1 MIGAYY
7 SGMARTE
14 RTPLRA
20 VIYTRISNDP
30 TGKAEGV
37 TRQEDA
43 CRKLAAELGWSV
55 VAVKVDDDRTA
66 VGKSGQRARRPAYA
80 ELLDM
85 LSAGEVDA
93 VLVWHTDR
101 LYRQARDL
109 EPLIEIVERTH
120 VLIRPVKQGELDLA
134 TASGRMVA
142 RILASVST
150 HEVEHSIERMK
161 AKKAA
166 NRRAGVHHGGPRTF
180 GFKAVAPTVK
190 GHAPQVPQVDPREA
204 KLIREAAD
212 AVLARAAAPE
222 TGATLTGIC
231 RAWNARGITSPRG
244 KPWVIQTLRSVLL
257 SPRIAGRIAHKGE
270 DVGPAQWDAI
280 LDYDTWLAV
289 RTVLTDPA
297 RSAHL
302 ASADARAPKYLGA
315 GLYRCGRPGCGAVVR
330 PGGAR
335 AGQRQ
340 QYRCTASAHL
350 IRTAAPV
357 DDFVECVIIARLCR
371 PGRAREVFT
380 TSKPP
385 VAEGPDV
392 DALTARHA
400 TLNAR
405 LNGLAAA
412 FADSEDADP
421 VEYREA
427 ARRIKEKIAAVET
440 QIADAL
446 SAAAA
451 SSEPGPLDAVDL
463 PELVRRHEADPD
475 DALQWWRA
483 TYLLERR
490 RKILAVLA
498 VVTLRPGRRGR
509 PLGVLPGGVDPNS
522 VGIDWTH

>member
-1 MIGAYY
+1 MV
-7 SGMARTE
+7 RNE

-20 VIYTRISNDP
+20 VIYTRISHEP

-37 TRQEDA
+37 TRQEEA
-43 CRKLAAELGWSV
+43 CRKLAADLGWSV

-85 LSAGEVDA
+85 LSAGEADA

-120 VLIRPVKQGELDLA
+120 VLIRPVKQGELELS

-161 AKKAA
+161 AKKEA
-166 NRRAGVHHGGPRTF
+166 NRQAGVHHGGPRTF
-180 GFKAVAPTVK
+180 GFKAVEPTVK
-190 GHAPQVPQVDPREA
+190 GQAPQVPQVDPREA

-212 AVLARAAAPE
+212 AVLARAADPE
-222 TGATLTGIC
+222 TGSTLTGIC

-257 SPRIAGRIAHKGE
+257 SPRIAGRVAHKGE

-280 LDYDTWLAV
+280 IDHDTWLAL

-357 DDFVECVIIARLCR
+357 DDFVERTVIARLAR
-371 PGRAREVFT
+371 PDARAAF
-380 TSKPP
+380 SAPGLP
-385 VAEGPDV
+385 VADGPDL

-405 LNGLAAA
+405 LNALAAA

-427 ARRIKEKIAAVET
+427 ARLIKEKIAAVET
-440 QIADAL
+440 QIADAV

-451 SSEPGPLDAVDL
+451 ASEPGPLDGVDL
-463 PELVRRHEADPD
+463 PELVRRHETDPD
-475 DALQWWRA
+475 DALEWWRA
-483 TYLLERR
+483 TYPLERR

-509 PLGVLPGGVDPNS
+509 PLGVLPGGVDPES
-522 VGIDWTH
+522 VQIDWTR

>member
-1 MIGAYY
+1 MV
-7 SGMARTE
+7 RNE

-20 VIYTRISNDP
+20 VIYTRISHDS

-37 TRQEDA
+37 TRQEEA
-43 CRKLAAELGWSV
+43 CRKLAADLGWSV

-66 VGKSGQRARRPAYA
+66 VGKSGRRARRPAYA

-85 LSAGEVDA
+85 LAAGEAEA
-93 VLVWHTDR
+93 VIVWHADR

-109 EPLIEIVERTH
+109 EPLIEIVERRH

-161 AKKAA
+161 AKKEA

-180 GFKAVAPTVK
+180 GFEAVTPTVK
-190 GHAPQVPQVDPREA
+190 GQTPQVPRVDPREA
-204 KLIREAAD
+204 KLIREAAG
-212 AVLARAAAPE
+212 AVLARAADPE

-257 SPRIAGRIAHKGE
+257 SPRIAGRVAHKGE

-280 LDYDTWLAV
+280 IEHDTWLAL

-302 ASADARAPKYLGA
+302 ASVDARAPKYLGA

-350 IRTAAPV
+350 VRTAAPV
-357 DDFVECVIIARLCR
+357 DDFVEGVIIARLCR
-371 PGRAREVFT
+371 PERAREVI
-380 TSKPP
+380 SNPGPP
-385 VAEGPDV
+385 GGDGPDL

-405 LNGLAAA
+405 LNALAEV

-421 VEYREA
+421 LEYREA
-427 ARRIKEKIAAVET
+427 ARLIRGKIAAVET
-440 QIADAL
+440 QVADAV
-446 SAAAA
+446 SAAA
-451 SSEPGPLDAVDL
+451 SEPGPLDGVDL
-463 PELVRRHEADPD
+463 PELVRRQDVDPD
-475 DALQWWRA
+475 DALEWWRA
-483 TYLLERR
+483 TYPLERR
-490 RKILAVLA
+490 RKILTALA

-509 PLGVLPGGVDPNS
+509 PLGVLPGVVDPDS
-522 VGIDWTH
+522 VNIDWTP

>member
-1 MIGAYY
+1 MV
-7 SGMARTE
+7 RNE

-20 VIYTRISNDP
+20 VIYTRISHDP
-30 TGKAEGV
+30 TGNAEGV
-37 TRQEDA
+37 TRQEEA

-55 VAVKVDDDRTA
+55 VEVKVDDDRTA

-85 LSAGEVDA
+85 LAAGEADA
-93 VLVWHTDR
+93 VIVWHTDR

-161 AKKAA
+161 AKKEA

-180 GFKAVAPTVK
+180 GFKAVEPTLK
-190 GHAPQVPQVDPREA
+190 GQAPQVPRVDPREA

-212 AVLARAAAPE
+212 AVLARAADPE

-257 SPRIAGRIAHKGE
+257 SPRIAGRVGHKGE
-270 DVGPAQWDAI
+270 DVGPAQWDAVI
-280 LDYDTWLAV
+280 EHDTWLAL

-340 QYRCTASAHL
+340 QYRCTTSAHL

-357 DDFVECVIIARLCR
+357 DDFVERVIIARLCR

-380 TSKPP
+380 TSESL
-385 VAEGPDV
+385 VDDGPDV
-392 DALTARHA
+392 GALTARHA

-405 LNGLAAA
+405 LNALAAA
-412 FADSEDADP
+412 FADSEDGDP

-427 ARRIKEKIAAVET
+427 ARLIKEKIAAVET
-440 QIADAL
+440 QIADAV
-446 SAAAA
+446 SAVAAAN
-451 SSEPGPLDAVDL
+451 EPGPLDGVDL

-475 DALQWWRA
+475 DALEWWRA
-483 TYLLERR
+483 TYPLERR
-490 RKILAVLA
+490 RKILVVLA

-509 PLGVLPGGVDPNS
+509 PLGVLPGGVDPDS
-522 VGIDWTH
+522 VNIDWTH

>member
-1 MIGAYY
+1 MV
-7 SGMARTE
+7 RTE

-20 VIYTRISNDP
+20 VIYARISHDP

-37 TRQEDA
+37 TRQEEA
-43 CRKLAAELGWSV
+43 CRKLAAELGWF
-55 VAVKVDDDRTA
+55 DDRTA
-66 VGKSGQRARRPAYA
+66 VGKSGQRAKRPAYA
-80 ELLDM
+80 ALLDM
-85 LSAGEVDA
+85 LSAGEADA

-120 VLIRPVKQGELDLA
+120 VLIRPVKQGELDLT

-161 AKKAA
+161 AKKEA

-190 GHAPQVPQVDPREA
+190 GRAPQVPQVDPREA

-212 AVLARAAAPE
+212 AVLARAADPE

-244 KPWVIQTLRSVLL
+244 KPWVIQTLRSLLL
-257 SPRIAGRIAHKGE
+257 SPRIAGRVAHKGE

-280 LDYDTWLAV
+280 IDYDTWLAV

-315 GLYRCGRPGCGAVVR
+315 GLYLCGRPGCGAVVR

-357 DDFVECVIIARLCR
+357 DDFVERVIIARLCK
-371 PGRAREVFT
+371 PDARSAFQAPEP
-380 TSKPP
+380 SM
-385 VAEGPDV
+385 ADGPDL

-405 LNGLAAA
+405 LNALAAV
-412 FADSEDADP
+412 FADSEDGDP

-440 QIADAL
+440 QIADAV

-451 SSEPGPLDAVDL
+451 ASEPGPLDDVDL

-475 DALQWWRA
+475 DGLNWWRE
-483 TYLLERR
+483 TYPLERR
-490 RKILAVLA
+490 RKILGVLA

-509 PLGVLPGGVDPNS
+509 PLGVLPGGVDPQS
-522 VGIDWTH
+522 VQIDWTH